1 MRSCARVVLLLV
13 LAIGIGRGVALADPP
28 ADGDGDGVPDA
39 VDACPDTQAYELVG
53 ADGCSVCDCEVD
65 GAGMPWESRRDYIR
79 CVVAE
84 VRARRI
90 AHTIE
95 RSQARLALRAARNAT
110 CGGEYLV
117 RCCIM
122 FPVRPE
128 ASLCRVM
135 DELRCDADVLHAEVV
150 DDLDSGSCLP
160 NPCVQ

>member
-1 MRSCARVVLLLV
+1 MRSWWARVGVTLGFAIA
-13 LAIGIGRGVALADPP
+13 LARGVAIAGTPGDAD
-28 ADGDGDGVPDA
+28 ADGVPDA
-39 VDACPDTQAYELVG
+39 LDACPDTQAYELVG

-65 GAGMPWESRRDYIR
+65 ANGEPWAARRDYVR

-90 AHTIE
+90 AHAIGRT
-95 RSQARLALRAARNAT
+95 QARLALRAARNAT

-122 FPVRPE
+122 FPLRAE
-128 ASLCRVM
+128 GLCRVM
-135 DELRCDADVLHAEVV
+135 DEMRCDAGLLHADEVL
-150 DDLDSGSCLP
+150 DLDAGSCLP